1 MTRWLVSVPWHLDT
15 VQVFIIS
22 NNVAKCSQCAGC
34 CKPLEQVQ
42 IHVQVLFS
50 LLRQAWLSATT
61 PCASTLL
68 HLFKRSH
75 LHPLCLC
82 LSRGW
87 GFCLDDR
94 PSKRDLTTPLARLG
108 VRYTTHH
115 QCQLQY
121 GPNATFC
128 HEVDVSAAL
137 TDIRDL
143 FDKTLPPLT
152 VFLTSSSQNVCQI
165 LWCSVNG
172 SCRSKLDSPIDGTR
186 CGPEK
191 VGGASCFVPPGF
203 GFH

>member
-1 MTRWLVSVPWHLDT
+1 MISLKQTPPCWILLT
-15 VQVFIIS
+15 FQVFS
-22 NNVAKCSQCAGC
+22 VTYLSQPPHLV
-34 CKPLEQVQ
+34 PL
-42 IHVQVLFS
+42 LS
-50 LLRQAWLSATT
+50 LSKGHTFNIT
-61 PCASTLL
+61 S
-68 HLFKRSH
+68 
-75 LHPLCLC
+75 LCVC

-128 HEVDVSAAL
+128 HEVDVS
-137 TDIRDL
+137 
-143 FDKTLPPLT
+143 TLHLSTNLNVRNLLENSPHCMWI
-152 VFLTSSSQNVCQI
+152 FFQNICQI

-191 VGGASCFVPPGF
+191 VGGASSFVLLGCGF
-203 GFH
+203 L